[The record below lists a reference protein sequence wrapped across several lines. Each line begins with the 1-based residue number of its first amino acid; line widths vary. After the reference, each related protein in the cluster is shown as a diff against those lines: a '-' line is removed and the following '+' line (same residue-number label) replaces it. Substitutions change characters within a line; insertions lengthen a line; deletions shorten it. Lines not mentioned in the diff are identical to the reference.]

1 MAKKHKPRAGSIAFY
16 PRKRAAKQTPSIKL
30 IQIHAEET
38 KPLNFIGYKAGMTTV
53 LGVNAHKGSASFG
66 QEIAVPATIIECPA
80 LKVLSVRAYEKTP
93 YGSRIITEVNTEKV
107 DKHLARKIKSFKKK
121 HKEGKETKAKT
132 MADLEKEKERI
143 SEIRLICYTQPYLT
157 GTAKKKPDV
166 FELGISGDPEGQLA
180 YAKEKLGNDIKVSE
194 LFKEKEFI
202 DIKAVTKGKGIQGP
216 VKRFGIKIQPRKAKK
231 RRIVGSI
238 SPWNPSTVMW
248 TVPRAGQ
255 MGYHN
260 RTEYNKRI
268 LMISSDANII
278 NPASGFKN
286 YGLVKSEFVI
296 LAGSVAGPAKRAIAF
311 RNASRKNSSDKFN
324 IVEIKEIPSVIKVKK
339 EETKEEKKEEVKAE
353 EKPKETAAKKEEPK
367 AVEEKKAAVK
377 EEVKE
382 TKEEKKEDKT
392 PEKKEEPAKTDENKA
407 EEKPAE
413 KPVKEK
419 K

>member
-16 PRKRAAKQTPSIKL
+16 PRKRAAKQTPSITL

-66 QEIAVPATIIECPA
+66 QEIAVPATVIECPA

-166 FELGISGDPEGQLA
+166 FELGISGAAEGQLA

-311 RNASRKNSSDKFN
+311 RTASRKNNSGKFN

-339 EETKEEKKEEVKAE
+339 EEKKEEVKAE
-353 EKPKETAAKKEEPK
+353 
-367 AVEEKKAAVK
+367 EEKKAAVK

-392 PEKKEEPAKTDENKA
+392 PEKKEEPAKTDEKKA

>member
-1 MAKKHKPRAGSIAFY
+1 
-16 PRKRAAKQTPSIKL
+16 
-30 IQIHAEET
+30 
-38 KPLNFIGYKAGMTTV
+38 
-53 LGVNAHKGSASFG
+53 
-66 QEIAVPATIIECPA
+66 
-80 LKVLSVRAYEKTP
+80 
-93 YGSRIITEVNTEKV
+93 
-107 DKHLARKIKSFKKK
+107 
-121 HKEGKETKAKT
+121 
-132 MADLEKEKERI
+132 
-143 SEIRLICYTQPYLT
+143 
-157 GTAKKKPDV
+157 
-166 FELGISGDPEGQLA
+166 
-180 YAKEKLGNDIKVSE
+180 
-194 LFKEKEFI
+194 
-202 DIKAVTKGKGIQGP
+202 
-216 VKRFGIKIQPRKAKK
+216 
-231 RRIVGSI
+231 
-238 SPWNPSTVMW
+238 
-248 TVPRAGQ
+248 

-311 RNASRKNSSDKFN
+311 RTASRKNNSGKFN

-339 EETKEEKKEEVKAE
+339 EEKKEEVKAE
-353 EKPKETAAKKEEPK
+353 
-367 AVEEKKAAVK
+367 EEKKAAVK

-392 PEKKEEPAKTDENKA
+392 PEKKEEPAKTDEKKA